1 MQRTMI
7 ILATLT
13 ILVSCGRKTLPEKTV
28 GAANKPGVAA
38 KDKNPAP
45 TKNPTPV
52 PAPADSAAAESNT
65 AVNSNA
71 MPLVVIDGLGNI
83 VTTKDQ
89 LPQELAIKTDYRT
102 IARAFTPNQR
112 ANLIYRYKMVPPRVL
127 YVPEQ
132 YIVTSARGKY
142 IIYRK
147 KFWYWQ
153 KKDGLFYLDETYY
166 R

>member
-1 MQRTMI
+1 MLRTML

-13 ILVSCGRKTLPEKTV
+13 ILVSCGRKTLPEKTA
-28 GAANKPGVAA
+28 GATNKSSLPAR
-38 KDKNPAP
+38 DKNPAP
-45 TKNPTPV
+45 AKNPVPVPV
-52 PAPADSAAAESNT
+52 PADSIESESSNAA
-65 AVNSNA
+65 NSNA

-83 VTTKDQ
+83 VTAKDK
-89 LPQELAIKTDYRT
+89 LPQELAQKTDYRI

-112 ANLIYRYKMVPPRVL
+112 TNLIYRYKMVPPRVL
-127 YVPEQ
+127 YVPEP